1 VTAPL
6 PWQSEA
12 WARLTRSRHAG
23 RLPHALLFTGPEG
36 IGKGHLA
43 RSLIAATL
51 CETGGETACG
61 ECRSCQ
67 LRLADSH
74 PDLLT
79 LQPAKEGG
87 TIGVEAVR
95 DATAFLQLHAHY
107 GQGRC
112 ILVEPAEALTTSAA
126 NSLLK
131 TLEEPTPGSLLALV
145 ASRPNRLPTTVVSR
159 CQQVHLPPVN
169 PEDETARRWLGEA
182 LEGASGEGQDPA
194 ELLALAAGAPLR
206 ARELADEAATVDFA
220 EWQALATGEADPV
233 AVAGRW
239 QREPGTALT
248 AVVAWTEEL
257 IRVAAGAEES
267 LRQPGHRGALRS
279 LAQGVDWRRLLEF
292 HATAVSTLDGLT
304 RRNLNAELALEG
316 VLVAWTEA
324 TRRPRR

>member
-12 WARLTRSRHAG
+12 WARLTRARQAG

-43 RSLIAATL
+43 RALVAATL
-51 CETGGETACG
+51 CEAGAETACG

-95 DATAFLQLHAHY
+95 EATAFLQLHAHY
-107 GQGRC
+107 GRGRC

-145 ASRPNRLPTTVVSR
+145 ASRPNRLPATVVSR
-159 CQQVHLPPVN
+159 CQQVHLAPISP
-169 PEDETARRWLGEA
+169 DDAATRGWLHQALGE
-182 LEGASGEGQDPA
+182 GHDPA

-206 ARELADEAATVDFA
+206 ARDLADEAATVDFA

-239 QREPGTALT
+239 QREPTTALT
-248 AVVAWTEEL
+248 AIVAWTEDL
-257 IRVAAGAEES
+257 VRVASGAGEAV
-267 LRQPGHRGALRS
+267 RQPDHSGALKRLS
-279 LAQGVDWRRLLEF
+279 EGVDWRRLLEF
-292 HATAVSTLDGLT
+292 HATAVNTLDGLT